1 MSLIPWRRTV
11 PTAARL
17 QASHW
22 LPSLIGLTVLAATLG
37 LWHLLNT
44 QERLQIASR
53 VALHLESVKNEIT
66 VRLESRVL
74 ALVRMAHRWEA
85 AGQPRQ
91 AEWETDAQLYL
102 RHYAGYLAIAWLD
115 PRLQSRWQMPAET
128 SGSAT
133 FPPLPEGVRM
143 ALEAARHRRQATLTP
158 VFEWPT
164 GEPALGINAPIFG
177 QDEFAGFIVGV
188 FQVQSLLDDL
198 LRKDIAPGYG
208 IRLTEGGQM
217 VYHRGPPVTAAL
229 ARWSQTAEVNLP
241 DRTWRVQLWPLPE
254 ELAVIHSDLPLAVLV
269 SGLTVALLL
278 GFTVHWV
285 QVARSRTRQAE
296 QANHELANS
305 QALAAMGQAAALI
318 AHDLR
323 NPLSTIKMSLQ
334 IVGKR
339 LAGDLSETERE
350 LNQIALEQV
359 RAMEHVLTELLLYS
373 RPDPLRP
380 EWLAIDRLLE
390 GAVRLAQRE
399 IAHYQVTVATRY
411 QPGLPTLHG
420 DGNQLRQAFRNL
432 IANAAQATEGKPS
445 GARQVEIQ
453 THIWLAG
460 EAPAIIVEISDNG
473 RGIPP
478 ESLAQVF
485 DPFYTTRAQGTGLGL
500 PIAKRIIEQHHG
512 RLQLQA
518 AQPGGTR
525 AVVMLPVG
533 PLQETS

>member
-1 MSLIPWRRTV
+1 M
-11 PTAARL
+11 
-17 QASHW
+17 
-22 LPSLIGLTVLAATLG
+22 GLTVLAATLG

-44 QERLQIASR
+44 QERLHIASR
-53 VALHLESVKNEIT
+53 VALHREGVKNEIA
-66 VRLESRVL
+66 VRMESRVL
-74 ALVRMAHRWEA
+74 ALVRMAHRWEVA
-85 AGQPRQ
+85 DQPQ
-91 AEWETDAQLYL
+91 QVEWEADAQLYL
-102 RHYAGYLAIAWLD
+102 RDYPGYRVIAWLD
-115 PRLQSRWQMPAET
+115 PGQQPRWRMPPET
-128 SGSAT
+128 SEST
-133 FPPLPEGVRM
+133 RFPPLPEAVRM
-143 ALEAARHRRQATLTP
+143 ALAAARNRRQATLTP
-158 VFEWPT
+158 IFEWPT
-164 GEPALGINAPIFG
+164 RGPVLGINAPIFS
-177 QDEFAGFIVGV
+177 QNEFAGFIVGI

-208 IRLTEGGQM
+208 IRITEGEQA
-217 VYHRGPPVTAAL
+217 VYHRGPPLTAAL
-229 ARWSQTAEVNLP
+229 ARWSQTAEVNLQ
-241 DRTWRVQLWPLPE
+241 DRTWQVQLWPLPE
-254 ELAVIHSDLPLAVLV
+254 ELAVMRSALPLAVLAGGV
-269 SGLTVALLL
+269 TVALLL
-278 GFTVHWV
+278 GFTVHWA
-285 QVARSRTRQAE
+285 QVARSRTWQAK
-296 QANHELANS
+296 QANRELTNS
-305 QALAAMGQAAALI
+305 QALAAMGQAAVMI

-339 LAGDLSETERE
+339 LANDLSETERE

-359 RAMEHVLTELLLYS
+359 HAMEHVLTELLLYS

-390 GAVRLAQRE
+390 RAVLSAQRE

-420 DGNQLRQAFRNL
+420 DGNQLRQAFCNL
-432 IANAAQATEGKPS
+432 IVNAAQATESKPS

-453 THIWLAG
+453 TRLYLAG

-518 AQPGGTR
+518 AEPGGTR
-525 AVVMLPVG
+525 AVVMLPIR